1 VLKVLLFV
9 FSISSMD
16 VRSLTEK
23 PNFLEVP
30 VYSENGFIQM
40 VVEISAGTNIK
51 REYDHNENTFPPD
64 QINGIDRTIQ
74 FLPYLGNYGFIPSTL
89 MGHANGGDGDALDV
103 LLLSETLPSGAIV
116 EIIPIALLKLE
127 DNGEVDNKI
136 VAIPVDKAER
146 VVSAKSY
153 SQLRSDYVG
162 IIDII
167 RLWFINYKGRDT
179 VKFVGWGD
187 EVSARKEIDNWLA
200 TRPPGIE

>member
-1 VLKVLLFV
+1 
-9 FSISSMD
+9 MD
-16 VRSLTEK
+16 VWSLTEK
-23 PNFLEVP
+23 QNLLELP
-30 VYSENGFIQM
+30 AYSEDGFIQM

-51 REYDHNENTFPPD
+51 REYDQIENTFPPD
-64 QINGIDRTIQ
+64 QINGFDRTIQ
-74 FLPYLGNYGFIPSTL
+74 FLQYLGNYGFIPSTL
-89 MGHANGGDGDALDV
+89 MEHATGGDGDALDV

-136 VAIPVDKAER
+136 VASPVDKSER

-153 SQLRSDYVG
+153 SQLHSDYVG

-167 RLWFINYKGRDT
+167 RLWFINHKGQDT

-187 EVSARKEIDNWLA
+187 EVSAKKEIDNWL
-200 TRPPGIE
+200 TTDD